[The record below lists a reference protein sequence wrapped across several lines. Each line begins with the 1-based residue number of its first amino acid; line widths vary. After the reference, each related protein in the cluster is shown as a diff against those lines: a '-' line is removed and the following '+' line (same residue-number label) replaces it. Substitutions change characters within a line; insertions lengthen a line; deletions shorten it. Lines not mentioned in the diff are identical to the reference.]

1 MTKNIIVVDEQ
12 GNEYGA
18 TYPKR
23 AKGLVKN
30 GRARFIDE
38 NTICLA
44 CPPKEFLEDNKMTD
58 NMNIETTENK
68 NELTLRDIFE
78 QIVSLQKQLT
88 ENSNFSLHRMGD
100 SLESIFANT
109 NVEGDCY
116 ISECV
121 NSVTTVFSEREETL
135 YKMLSLYEK
144 MYDDLKNKQ

>member
-1 MTKNIIVVDEQ
+1 MIKNIVVIDEQ

-18 TYPKR
+18 TYSKR

-58 NMNIETTENK
+58 NMNIEATENK
-68 NELTLRDIFE
+68 NELTLREIFE
-78 QIVSLQKQLT
+78 QIVLLQKQLT

-100 SLESIFANT
+100 SLESVFSNT
-109 NVEGDCY
+109 EIIESSVV
-116 ISECV
+116 SECV

>member
-1 MTKNIIVVDEQ
+1 MTKNILVVDEQ

-38 NTICLA
+38 NTICIA

-58 NMNIETTENK
+58 NMYIETTENK
-68 NELTLRDIFE
+68 NELTLREVFN
-78 QIVSLQKQLT
+78 QIVLLQKQLT

-109 NVEGDCY
+109 NVEGDSY
-116 ISECV
+116 IYECV
-121 NSVTTVFSEREETL
+121 NSVTAVFCEREETL
-135 YKMLSLYEK
+135 NKLLSFYEK
-144 MYDDLKNKQ
+144 LYDDLKNNQ

>member
-1 MTKNIIVVDEQ
+1 MIKNIVVIYEQ

-18 TYPKR
+18 TYSKR

-58 NMNIETTENK
+58 NMNIEATENK
-68 NELTLRDIFE
+68 NELTLREIFE
-78 QIVSLQKQLT
+78 QIVLLQKQLT

-100 SLESIFANT
+100 SLESVFSNT
-109 NVEGDCY
+109 EIIESSVV
-116 ISECV
+116 SECV